1 MKETW
6 KTPHHGKACRRHKP
20 LAGLRALFCTHSM
33 LSESRPHVT
42 FSSISISVLNCRSYG
57 LFLSLFFFF
66 NLTMTQ
72 LLHLGKTPPGIV
84 EHVLK
89 LVPDICEELQL
100 TSPPWRK
107 AKSNIPAAEM
117 REKRRMQP
125 PPTLS
130 QNSLKGP
137 SQFNNAKKKK

>member
-1 MKETW
+1 M
-6 KTPHHGKACRRHKP
+6 
-20 LAGLRALFCTHSM
+20 M
-33 LSESRPHVT
+33 
-42 FSSISISVLNCRSYG
+42 
-57 LFLSLFFFF
+57 
-66 NLTMTQ
+66 Q

-89 LVPDICEELQL
+89 LVLGICEELQL
-100 TSPPWRK
+100 TSPPRWK
-107 AKSNIPAAEM
+107 AKANTPAPEM
-117 REKRRMQP
+117 REKIRMQP